1 MDYDMRFPSLDGV
14 RTMDSASMEKE
25 HNLGAKKEISLIY
38 MSNLKMIEES
48 GWESG
53 QNKHIFLNNCT
64 N

>member
-1 MDYDMRFPSLDGV
+1 
-14 RTMDSASMEKE
+14 MDSASMEKE